1 VRYHANGG
9 VGSMDDES
17 RTYGV
22 EKALRKNIFVNEG
35 YTFVGWAT
43 NETDEIIYSDCE
55 VVSNMT
61 AVANG
66 WIDLY
71 AVWEGS
77 DVTPDPSNLNFYFSG
92 DANWERCAEGV
103 EVEKD
108 GETVRFDSVW
118 KSGFVTNNQ
127 TSVLAADVYGAGKIG
142 FWWKVSCESFRNWK
156 LDNLEFA
163 IDGVPQEP
171 WINGETDWQYLEFEV
186 NETGAHTLTW
196 TYSKDESD
204 DDMDVGED
212 CGRIT
217 AAVWTPSLVTLG
229 DYLNCPRFEFR
240 SSGDAE
246 WIGDRQVN
254 HDGIAALRSG
264 EIGHDSTT
272 KVEVSVDGDGRIG
285 FWWKVSSEEFR
296 QFKIDYVSF
305 KIDGIEQAWI
315 GGEVDWTNVAF
326 NVVGAGM
333 HTLSWEYHKD
343 SVGSAGEDCAWL
355 DEVVWMPSGGTVPEL
370 TPEQAATWVSNDLA
384 TRYAKSGESAVDYKS
399 RFEAKFGSDLVA
411 AMSKP
416 TDKKDSQGNDMYVWQ
431 DYVAGTDPTD
441 TNSLFTATIK
451 MVDGAPSVEWS
462 PKLSA
467 AEETKR
473 KYTVYGKA
481 SLEPGEE
488 WHSPTNALD
497 RFFKVGVEM
506 K

>member
-1 VRYHANGG
+1 
-9 VGSMDDES
+9 
-17 RTYGV
+17 
-22 EKALRKNIFVNEG
+22 
-35 YTFVGWAT
+35 
-43 NETDEIIYSDCE
+43 
-55 VVSNMT
+55 MT

-92 DANWERCAEGV
+92 DANWECCAEGV

-305 KIDGIEQAWI
+305 KINGIEQAWI

-343 SVGSAGEDCAWL
+343 SEGSAGEDCAWL

-370 TPEQAATWVSNDLA
+370 TPEQAAAWVSNDLA
-384 TRYAKSGESAVDYKS
+384 ARYAEGGESAADYKS
-399 RFEAKFGSDLVA
+399 RFEEKFGTDPVVA
-411 AMSKP
+411 MAKP
-416 TDKKDSQGNDMYVWQ
+416 TGKKDAQGNDMYVWQ

-451 MVDGAPSVEWS
+451 MVDGAPVVNWS

-467 AEETKR
+467 AEEAKR
-473 KYTVYGKA
+473 KYTIYGRA
-481 SLEPGEE
+481 SLESGED
-488 WHSPTNALD
+488 WHSPTNSLD
-497 RFFKVGVEM
+497 RFFTVGVEM

>member
-1 VRYHANGG
+1 
-9 VGSMDDES
+9 
-17 RTYGV
+17 
-22 EKALRKNIFVNEG
+22 
-35 YTFVGWAT
+35 VGWAT

-411 AMSKP
+411 AMSKL

-441 TNSLFTATIK
+441 TNSLFTATIT
-451 MVDGAPSVEWS
+451 MVDGSPVVEWS

-467 AEETKR
+467 AEEAKR

-497 RFFKVGVEM
+497 RFYRVGVEM